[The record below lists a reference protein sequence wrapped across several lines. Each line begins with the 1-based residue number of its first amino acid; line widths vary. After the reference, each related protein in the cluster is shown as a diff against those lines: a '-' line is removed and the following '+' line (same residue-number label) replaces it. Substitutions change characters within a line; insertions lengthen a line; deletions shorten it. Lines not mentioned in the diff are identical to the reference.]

1 MKKRETA
8 KEKRE
13 RLALEEQIRNDNEW
27 LELKNQYPTIL
38 LDFVFVFS
46 KLPNYEVNKHEAV
59 YSFTDRVYDSPF
71 FLPIVLPND
80 YDFDVIFEI
89 QRMNDYLEEIRL
101 KEEYEKEKN
110 RKIYAAL
117 AKLTKEEKELLGL

>member
-46 KLPNYEVNKHEAV
+46 KLPNYEVNKHEA
-59 YSFTDRVYDSPF
+59 VYDSPF